1 MEVEDWRRLADRFDR
16 AIADPEQAARIV
28 AELEAEDPALG
39 RELAELLAE
48 AEGAVEATGDPLAG
62 IVGRA
67 SEWLS
72 RGPEGAALSGLA
84 EGAAGSVGPYRL
96 IRELGR
102 GGLGTVYL
110 ATREEE
116 GFPLE
121 VALKMVDRRFASRRD
136 RERLIEERRILATLN
151 HPNIAR
157 VFDAGTAADGTPYFV
172 LERIE
177 GEPID
182 AHCDRLKLLVEQ
194 RIELFLGVC
203 DAVAYAHRRLVI
215 HRDIKPSNILVSAEG
230 VPKLLD
236 FGLAKVLDDDREGL
250 TQAGERL
257 LTPEYASPEQLSG
270 EALTTATDLYSLG
283 ALLFVLLTGRPVFAL
298 RGLSAAEMERQV
310 CRVPPPEAS
319 VVAGETA
326 PSADG
331 TEGRSERAAALR
343 GTTPAR
349 LSRRLRGDL
358 DTILAKALRK
368 EPHRRYTSVEQLAED
383 LRRHRAGRPIAAR
396 GDSGV
401 YRAGRFVRRHRV
413 PVAAAGLVLL
423 ALVGG
428 LISTVRQMRRA
439 RLEQAR
445 TEQVASFLVGLFE
458 AVDPNVARGTE
469 PSAREILDRGGRD
482 LLAGRNSGLQ
492 PEVQATLAGT
502 IGRVYRQLGHYAE
515 AERLLTRALELRRQR
530 EGPVEVARA
539 LVDLGQLHDDRGDYE
554 AAARELLRALALES
568 ESLPADAP
576 ERATTLYRL
585 ASVEVG
591 RGRVGEAER
600 RLGEALAIR
609 RKAFGERS
617 LPVAEVRHARAQI
630 LYRTGR
636 LKEAEAELSDV
647 LTLRR
652 AELGEDHPASL
663 TVLNDLASVRFDR
676 GDAAGALAL
685 LERTVA
691 LREKVLGID
700 HPFVAT
706 ALLNLATVARQGDDL
721 PLARRAAERAFSI
734 YRKAFGPEHAQVA
747 EALSLL
753 AKVDF
758 AAGALKDAERRARQ
772 ALDIQRRRLDP
783 KDLEIARTSLQLAA
797 VLRARGAAREAESL
811 LRDGLTIQEATLEP
825 GDPALSFA
833 LLPLG
838 ELLAERGE
846 TGEALRHLRRALA
859 IREAAFP
866 AGHRRIEEARVALA
880 RCLNASRPSSA
891 RRSPNP

>member
-1 MEVEDWRRLADRFDR
+1 MEPQGWRRLAERFDR
-16 AIADPEQAARIV
+16 AMEFPEQAGRIV
-28 AELEAEDPALG
+28 AELMAEDPALAQ
-39 RELAELLAE
+39 ELAALLAE
-48 AEGAVEATGDPLAG
+48 AEGHGAAANDPVADIVSRASGWLAG
-62 IVGRA
+62 ESEGSTVG
-67 SEWLS
+67 
-72 RGPEGAALSGLA
+72 GTGEGAL
-84 EGAAGSVGPYRL
+84 GSVGPYRL

-121 VALKMVDRRFASRRD
+121 VALKMVDRRFSSRRD
-136 RERLIEERRILATLN
+136 RERLIEERRILATLT

-182 AHCDRLKLLVEQ
+182 AHCDRLRLSVEQ

-203 DAVAYAHRRLVI
+203 EAVAYAHRRLVI
-215 HRDIKPSNILVSAEG
+215 HRDLKPGNILVSAEG

-236 FGLAKVLDDDREGL
+236 FGIAKVLDDDREGL

-257 LTPEYASPEQLSG
+257 LTPEYASPEQLAG

-283 ALLFVLLTGRPVFAL
+283 ALLYVLLAGRPVFAL
-298 RGLSAAEMERQV
+298 RGLRPAEMERQV
-310 CRVPPPEAS
+310 RHTTATLVSVAVGDPEA
-319 VVAGETA
+319 VA
-326 PSADG
+326 ADAG
-331 TEGRSERAAALR
+331 SPRAERVAALR
-343 GTTPAR
+343 RSSPGKLR
-349 LSRRLRGDL
+349 RRLRGDL
-358 DTILAKALRK
+358 DTIVAQALRK
-368 EPHRRYTSVEQLAED
+368 EPHRRYPSVEQLAED
-383 LRRHRAGRPIAAR
+383 LRRHLAGQTIAAR
-396 GDSGV
+396 GDSGL
-401 YRAGRFVRRHRV
+401 YRAGRFVIRHRV

-423 ALVGG
+423 ALIAG
-428 LISTVRQMRRA
+428 LVSTVFQMRRA

-458 AVDPNVARGTE
+458 AVDPNVARGAE

-482 LLAGRNSGLQ
+482 LLVQRNSGMGPQ
-492 PEVQATLAGT
+492 VQATLAGT

-515 AERLLTRALELRRQR
+515 AERLLTHALKLRRQR
-530 EGPVEVARA
+530 EGPAEVARA
-539 LVDLGQLHDDRGDYE
+539 LVDLAQLHDDRGDYE
-554 AAARELLRALALES
+554 RAARELLLALDLES
-568 ESLPADAP
+568 RSLPADAP
-576 ERATTLYRL
+576 DRATTLYRL

-591 RGRVGEAER
+591 RGRVDEAER

-609 RKAFGERS
+609 RRAFGEHS

-630 LYRTGR
+630 LYRAGR
-636 LKEAEAELSDV
+636 LVEAEAELNAV
-647 LTLRR
+647 LALRR
-652 AELGEDHPASL
+652 ARLGEDHPASL

-691 LREKVLGID
+691 VREKVLGAD
-700 HPFVAT
+700 HPYVAT
-706 ALLNLATVARQGDDL
+706 ALLNLATVARQGGDL
-721 PLARRAAERAFSI
+721 PLSRRAAGRALAI
-734 YRKAFGPEHAQVA
+734 YSKAFGPEHAQVA

-758 AAGALKDAERRARQ
+758 AAGDPLGAERLGRR
-772 ALDIQRRRLDP
+772 ALDLQRRLLGP
-783 KDLEIARTSLQLAA
+783 KNIEIARTALQLAT
-797 VLRARGAAREAESL
+797 VLRARGEAREAEEL
-811 LRDGLTIQEATLEP
+811 LREGLAIQEAALGP
-825 GDPALSFA
+825 RDPALTFA

-846 TGEALRHLRRALA
+846 EGEALGHLRRALA
-859 IREAAFP
+859 IREEAFP
-866 AGHRRIEEARVALA
+866 AGHRRIEEARAALA
-880 RCLNASRPSSA
+880 RCLRASRP
-891 RRSPNP
+891 